1 MGLVQ
6 SDHISS
12 QEDQIM
18 IKQTEH
24 YHHHAHQ
31 SRITEDV
38 ESNGHSPMANIHQ
51 MGQSSGAQNPLNTS
65 AMQEF

>member
-1 MGLVQ
+1 
-6 SDHISS
+6 
-12 QEDQIM
+12 M